1 MAAVNEALAALS
13 VGRIEE
19 ISDIDLADLC
29 DAAEAAIIDGGGFGW
44 LVPPSRRVLERY
56 WKGVLLVPQRSLFVA
71 RLNGAIVGSAQL
83 VRPPRNNEAQVF
95 AAAITTNFIAP
106 FARGHGLA
114 RDITIAVERAARE
127 DGFSHLTLDV
137 RETQTAAIQLYQSLG
152 YEHWGTNPDYAI
164 VDDEMIAGRYYVK
177 RLTGG
182 LPDTARESTP

>member
-1 MAAVNEALAALS
+1 MAAVKEATVANS

-19 ISDIDLADLC
+19 ISDMDLADLC
-29 DAAEAAIIDGGGFGW
+29 DATEAAIIDGGGFGW
-44 LVPPSRRVLERY
+44 LTPPSRRVLERY

-95 AAAITTNFIAP
+95 AATITTNFIAP